1 MINTRKQ
8 VYKLIDGERAYQ
20 NKKWGV
26 DSGRAE
32 MPEHSPQEWLTYIKD
47 YAEEALHIGAREPW
61 ETGEAK
67 QMANIRKIA
76 AIAVAAMEEH
86 IVEPRK

>member
-8 VYKLIDGERAYQ
+8 VYKIIDGERAYQ
-20 NKKWGV
+20 NKRWGI
-26 DSGRAE
+26 DLNRKS

-47 YAEEALHIGAREPW
+47 YAEEGLHIGAREAF
-61 ETGEAK
+61 ETGEPK
-67 QMANIRKIA
+67 QMEIFRKIA

-86 IVEPRK
+86 EVEPRK